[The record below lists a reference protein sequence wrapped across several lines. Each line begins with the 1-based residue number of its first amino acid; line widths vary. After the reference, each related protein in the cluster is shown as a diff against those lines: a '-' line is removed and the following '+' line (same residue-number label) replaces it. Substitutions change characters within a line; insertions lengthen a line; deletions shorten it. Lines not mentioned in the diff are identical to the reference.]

1 MCSRYSRTKGQVKV
15 GKAKVVMKAPPQ
27 AMIRPTDRASV
38 IRKGSGGL
46 EEANQRWGLIPSW
59 AKDPKIGV
67 QCINARAETISE
79 KPSFREAFQ
88 KRRCLVPADGFW
100 EWETIGKKKIPWKF
114 TRPDGEEFCLAGLW
128 ESWMDEGKP
137 LETFTIITT
146 SPNGLVSP
154 VHNRMPV
161 ILSPNEAEI
170 WLEGGGQDLLK
181 PAPNDYL
188 IKAAPQP
195 NQLTEGCFDFMESVS
210 SL

>member
-1 MCSRYSRTKGQVKV
+1 MKV
-15 GKAKVVMKAPPQ
+15 GETKVAIKAPPQ
-27 AMIRPTDRASV
+27 ALIRPTDRDSV

-46 EEANQRWGLIPSW
+46 EEANLRWGLIPSW

-114 TRPDGEEFCLAGLW
+114 TRPDGDEFCMAGLW
-128 ESWMDEGKP
+128 EAWNSPEGV

-146 SPNGLVSP
+146 SPNELVRS

-161 ILSPNEAEI
+161 ILTPEAGEA
-170 WLEGGGQDLLK
+170 WLEKGGVGCLIAIENVFLVKTYEVK
-181 PAPNDYL
+181 PDRADDQTKLN
-188 IKAAPQP
+188 
-195 NQLTEGCFDFMESVS
+195 F
-210 SL
+210 

>member
-15 GKAKVVMKAPPQ
+15 GETKVAMKAPPQ
-27 AMIRPTDRASV
+27 ALIRPTDRASV

-46 EEANQRWGLIPSW
+46 EEANLRWGLIPSW

-67 QCINARAETISE
+67 QCINARAETVSE
-79 KPSFREAFQ
+79 KPSFQEAFQ

-114 TRPDGEEFCLAGLW
+114 ARPDGGEFCLAGLW

-146 SPNGLVSP
+146 SPNRLVSP

-161 ILSPNEAEI
+161 ILSPDEAEI

-181 PAPNDYL
+181 SAPNDYL
-188 IKAAPQP
+188 IKTAQP
-195 NQLTEGCFDFMESVS
+195 NQLTAGCFDFMDSVS

>member
-27 AMIRPTDRASV
+27 AMIRPTDNASV
-38 IRKGSGGL
+38 VRKGSGGL
-46 EEANQRWGLIPSW
+46 EEANLRWGLIPSW

-67 QCINARAETISE
+67 QCINTRAETISE

-100 EWETIGKKKIPWKF
+100 EWETIGKKKISWKF

-128 ESWMDEGKP
+128 EAWNSPEGI

-146 SPNGLVSP
+146 SPNELVRS
-154 VHNRMPV
+154 VHDRMPV
-161 ILSPNEAEI
+161 ILSQDEGEA
-170 WLEGGGQDLLK
+170 WLEAGRENLLR
-181 PAPNDYL
+181 PAPDDYL
-188 IKAAPQP
+188 VKIAEP
-195 NQLTEGCFDFMESVS
+195 NQVTEGCFDFMGSV
-210 SL
+210 

>member
-1 MCSRYSRTKGQVKV
+1 
-15 GKAKVVMKAPPQ
+15 
-27 AMIRPTDRASV
+27 MIRPTDRASV

-46 EEANQRWGLIPSW
+46 EEANLRWGLIPSW
-59 AKDPKIGV
+59 AKDSKIGV

-88 KRRCLVPADGFW
+88 KKRCLVPADGFW

-114 TRPDGEEFCLAGLW
+114 ARPDGEEFCLAGLW

>member
-15 GKAKVVMKAPPQ
+15 GKTKVAMKAPPQ

-46 EEANQRWGLIPSW
+46 EEANLRWGLVPSW

-100 EWETIGKKKIPWKF
+100 EWETIGEKKIPWKF

-146 SPNGLVSP
+146 SPNRLVSP
-154 VHNRMPV
+154 LHNRMPV
-161 ILSPNEAEI
+161 ILSPDEAEI

-181 PAPNDYL
+181 SAPNDYL
-188 IKAAPQP
+188 IKTAQL
-195 NQLTEGCFDFMESVS
+195 NQLTEGCFDFMDSVS

>member
-15 GKAKVVMKAPPQ
+15 GKTKVAIKAPPQ
-27 AMIRPTDRASV
+27 AIIRPTDRASV

-46 EEANQRWGLIPSW
+46 EEANLRWGLIPSW

-114 TRPDGEEFCLAGLW
+114 TRPDGAEFCLAGLW
-128 ESWMDEGKP
+128 ESWMSEGEP
-137 LETFTIITT
+137 LESFTIITT
-146 SPNGLVSP
+146 SPNELVRS

>member
-1 MCSRYSRTKGQVKV
+1 
-15 GKAKVVMKAPPQ
+15 
-27 AMIRPTDRASV
+27 V

-46 EEANQRWGLIPSW
+46 EEANLRWGLIPSW

-114 TRPDGEEFCLAGLW
+114 ARPDSEEFCMAGLW

-154 VHNRMPV
+154 VHDRMPV
-161 ILSPNEAEI
+161 ILAPKEAEG
-170 WLEGGGQDLLK
+170 WLEEGGTDRLRAIEDDFLVRTCEGK
-181 PAPNDYL
+181 PGPRGY
-188 IKAAPQP
+188 Q
-195 NQLTEGCFDFMESVS
+195 TELNF
-210 SL
+210 

>member
-15 GKAKVVMKAPPQ
+15 GKTKVAIKAPPQ
-27 AMIRPTDRASV
+27 AVIRPTDRASV
-38 IRKGSGGL
+38 IRKGSGGP
-46 EEANQRWGLIPSW
+46 EEANLCWGLIPSW

-114 TRPDGEEFCLAGLW
+114 TRPDGDEFCMAGLW
-128 ESWMDEGKP
+128 ESWMDKEKP

-154 VHNRMPV
+154 VHDRMPV
-161 ILSPNEAEI
+161 ILTPDAAER
-170 WLEGGGQDLLK
+170 WLEKGGPDCLRAIEDDFLVKTCEVK
-181 PAPNDYL
+181 PDRADD
-188 IKAAPQP
+188 Q
-195 NQLTEGCFDFMESVS
+195 TELNF
-210 SL
+210 

>member
-1 MCSRYSRTKGQVKV
+1 MKV
-15 GKAKVVMKAPPQ
+15 GKTKVAIKASPQ
-27 AMIRPTDRASV
+27 AIIRPTDRASV

-46 EEANQRWGLIPSW
+46 EVANLRWGLIPSW

-114 TRPDGEEFCLAGLW
+114 TRPDGDEFCMAGLW
-128 ESWMDEGKP
+128 ECWMDEGKP
-137 LETFTIITT
+137 VETFTIITT

-154 VHNRMPV
+154 VHDRMPV
-161 ILSPNEAEI
+161 ILTPEAGKA
-170 WLEGGGQDLLK
+170 WLEKGGVGCLK
-181 PAPNDYL
+181 AIEDDFLVKTCEMKPDRGDD
-188 IKAAPQP
+188 Q
-195 NQLTEGCFDFMESVS
+195 TELNF
-210 SL
+210 

>member
-15 GKAKVVMKAPPQ
+15 GKTKVAIKAPPQ
-27 AMIRPTDRASV
+27 AIIRPTDRASV

-46 EEANQRWGLIPSW
+46 EEANLRWGLIPSW

-114 TRPDGEEFCLAGLW
+114 ARPDGGEFCLAGLW
-128 ESWMDEGKP
+128 ESWMDQGKP

-146 SPNGLVSP
+146 SPNRLVSP

-161 ILSPNEAEI
+161 ILSPDEAEI

-181 PAPNDYL
+181 SAPNDYL
-188 IKAAPQP
+188 IKTAQP
-195 NQLTEGCFDFMESVS
+195 NQLTEGCFDFMDSVS
-210 SL
+210 PI

>member
-15 GKAKVVMKAPPQ
+15 GKTKVAMKALPQ

-46 EEANQRWGLIPSW
+46 EEANLRWGLVPSW
-59 AKDPKIGV
+59 AKDPKIGI

-195 NQLTEGCFDFMESVS
+195 NQLTEGCFDFMDSVS